1 MKRISLLLAF
11 ILVLVPILTAC
22 GNDAD
27 TTPVSSGVKEK
38 NEYEYSLDDVPEL
51 DFGEK
56 QFGIF
61 GVRGSMPFMI
71 AEEETGDLV
80 NDAVFQ
86 RNLAIEE
93 RYNLDFEMV
102 EAEPN
107 AGANQIRTFIVSGDQ
122 TYQLYLST
130 QHGGMPGMI
139 LNDYFVNWN
148 ELDALKLENPYWNP
162 KGVDKISFN
171 DKYYVMRGD
180 LNLKGYNSTN
190 AIFFNQKLFDD
201 LGIDYPYQDVYDMT
215 WTIDKM
221 IAITKQGYSDLNG
234 DSEWDPNTDR
244 LGYSGWAAENM
255 QALYIGMGGDTVGKD
270 ENGMPKFVLSRENNV
285 KLIDKL
291 IELYDGKNAY
301 LNNYEYSIDKTAF
314 KEGRLLMDDG
324 MITGLSQN
332 RDSEFD
338 VGILP
343 YPMLDEEQGEYFSR
357 AANIAHLC
365 YIPTT
370 NNILQDTGIIL
381 EAMSIES
388 YNKIRPAYYDITLSL
403 KEAPDE
409 ESVDMVDI
417 ILGSSSYMY
426 EGFVSYGQL
435 QMFINSQTNTWASWS
450 ASVEKTYQRNI
461 DKIYNYYMK

>member
-1 MKRISLLLAF
+1 MRKIALLLAL
-11 ILVLVPILTAC
+11 ILALTPVLVAC
-22 GNDAD
+22 GSDEAVK
-27 TTPVSSGVKEK
+27 PVSAGVNDETEFK
-38 NEYEYSLDDVPEL
+38 YTLDDVPDL
-51 DFGEK
+51 DFGQNK
-56 QFGIF
+56 FGIF

-71 AEEETGDLV
+71 AEEENGDLV

-93 RYNLDFEMV
+93 RYNLDFVMA

-107 AGANQIRTFIVSGDQ
+107 VGPDQIRTFIMSGDQ

-130 QHGGMPGMI
+130 QHGAMPGMI
-139 LNDYFVNWN
+139 LNDYFVNWA
-148 ELDALKLENPYWNP
+148 ELEALKLDNPYWNP

-201 LGIDYPYQDVYDMT
+201 LGIDYPYQDVYDKT

-221 IAITKQGYSDLNG
+221 IEIVKQGYADLNG
-234 DSEWDPNTDR
+234 DSLWDPATDR

-270 ENGMPKFVLSRENNV
+270 ENGMPEFVLSREENIR
-285 KLIDKL
+285 LIDKL

-301 LNNYEYSIDKTAF
+301 LNNVDYNIDKTAF
-314 KEGRLLMDDG
+314 REGRLLMDDG
-324 MITGLSQN
+324 MVTGLSMN
-332 RDSEFD
+332 RNSEFD
-338 VGILP
+338 IGILP
-343 YPMLDEEQGEYFSR
+343 YPMLDEAQGEYFSR

-388 YNKIRPAYYDITLSL
+388 YNKVRPAYYDITLSL
-403 KEAPDE
+403 KEAPDD
-409 ESVDMVDI
+409 ESVDMVDF
-417 ILGSSSYMY
+417 ILESSAYMY

-435 QMFINSQTNTWASWS
+435 QMFINNQTNTWASWS
-450 ASVEKTYQRNI
+450 AAVEKSFQKNV
-461 DKIYNYYMK
+461 DKIYNYYAS